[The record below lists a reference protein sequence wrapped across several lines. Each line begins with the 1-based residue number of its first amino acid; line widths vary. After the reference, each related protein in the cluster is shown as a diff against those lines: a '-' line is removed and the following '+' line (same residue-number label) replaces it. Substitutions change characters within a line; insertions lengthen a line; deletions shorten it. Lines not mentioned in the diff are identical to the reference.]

1 MVKLNKNTTTKF
13 PSRKVNIQNAVA
25 KKPYNFRAK
34 IQAKIE
40 RLFRKRKNIKSRSLF
55 YLQKRARD
63 KEIGLKRDLQTGETI
78 GLTIDTTEVTID
90 DTNITIDSIT
100 IGDEYT
106 GKFKTHQQIPV
117 IVTDSDFTRKTRIND
132 KVEID
137 YNIKL
142 DETNNKLLDIR

>member
-1 MVKLNKNTTTKF
+1 M
-13 PSRKVNIQNAVA
+13 
-25 KKPYNFRAK
+25 
-34 IQAKIE
+34 
-40 RLFRKRKNIKSRSLF
+40 
-55 YLQKRARD
+55 
-63 KEIGLKRDLQTGETI
+63 
-78 GLTIDTTEVTID
+78 TIDTTEVTID